1 MDSLLN
7 NAGIVSEILKLTK
20 LQEKYTTVNIMFL
33 ISMGWMRLL
42 KSRERTVKFN
52 TSPQSV
58 SVLNLMHLVPDFLWS
73 GRSKR
78 FFRNS

>member
-20 LQEKYTTVNIMFL
+20 LQEKYTTVNTMSP
-33 ISMGWMRLL
+33 ISMGRMRLL

-73 GRSKR
+73 GRSRR